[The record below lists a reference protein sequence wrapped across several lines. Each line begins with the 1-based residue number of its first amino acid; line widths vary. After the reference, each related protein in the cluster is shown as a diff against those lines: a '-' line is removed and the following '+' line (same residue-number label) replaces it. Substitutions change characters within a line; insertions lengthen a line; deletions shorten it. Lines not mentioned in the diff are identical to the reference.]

1 MLGSCQDRG
10 VTMIRKLSIA
20 IVAAAALSGCVT
32 SGYGYR
38 GGAGDYYY
46 GQSSPGHYGYGA
58 PYGNVG
64 YGYPGGLYGSISY
77 GTRYYSPYG
86 YGYGHRY
93 GHPHYYRPG
102 YGYFGPY
109 YPPYRRPV
117 VVRPPHP
124 YPRRP
129 PHDEHPDHQER
140 PDRSGVPWRDL
151 DRLGERKGGLPRAG
165 MPRPTPAR
173 PEVAQFPSLAPRP
186 AGSTGMP
193 DNTGTRPRGDAAVS
207 PARRMVRP
215 QAERPAP
222 RSRGVS
228 QQDEIP

>member
-1 MLGSCQDRG
+1 
-10 VTMIRKLSIA
+10 MIRKLSIA
-20 IVAAAALSGCVT
+20 VVAAAALSGCVS

-46 GQSSPGHYGYGA
+46 GESLPGHYGYGA

-64 YGYPGGLYGSISY
+64 YGYPGGVYGSISY
-77 GTRYYSPYG
+77 GTRYYRGPYR
-86 YGYGHRY
+86 YGYGHGY
-93 GHPHYYRPG
+93 GHPYYYRPG

-117 VVRPPHP
+117 VVHPRHPH
-124 YPRRP
+124 PRRP
-129 PHDEHPDHQER
+129 PHEERPDHQER

-151 DRLGERKGGLPRAG
+151 DRLGEGNAGLPRAG

-173 PEVAQFPSLAPRP
+173 PEVAQTPLAAQPP
-186 AGSTGMP
+186 AGSSGIP
-193 DNTGTRPRGDAAVS
+193 DNTGTRPRGDAG
-207 PARRMVRP
+207 ARPGGRMGLP
-215 QAERPAP
+215 QAERPSP

-228 QQDEIP
+228 LQEETP